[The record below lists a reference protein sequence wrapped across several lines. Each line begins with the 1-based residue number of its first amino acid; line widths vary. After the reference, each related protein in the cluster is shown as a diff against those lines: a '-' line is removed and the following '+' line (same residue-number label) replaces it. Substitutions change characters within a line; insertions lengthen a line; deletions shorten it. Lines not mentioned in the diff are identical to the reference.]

1 MGNIGAKITEATNT
15 QSKRESIFIF
25 ILVLVLLILYIYYRS
40 SDNTPILPSGRNISV
55 TDQENVVATLYDGVK
70 TSKRAITTDSAEMA
84 KIKFKSLVNFYAL
97 ACRYTGYIGPI
108 EDGYFD
114 PSTSVQM
121 AVNSGCR
128 VFVLDIDYI
137 DTQCSSSIY
146 IPRIVVRDSK
156 GRMMIQY
163 NKNYQLNNPIG
174 EIRQVCEAIQT
185 YAFSSG
191 CENAADPVI
200 IVLYFLRTPPGG
212 YKSLPVLRY
221 YSLVAKA
228 LAPFRDRLLGNE
240 PSGGT
245 FHRQSQESILLIN
258 PITDYSGKVLLFS
271 NANTSGFRE
280 STMPF
285 ESNDDLDFLV
295 NLRLTYTL
303 TKMGSTEN
311 NKTTSFGIL
320 QSADDYMNVP
330 EDRRSEVISQTKAK
344 WTICLSPNPSVPVTQ
359 AVYDTI
365 TKKYGVHCVPTH
377 LFNAEAS
384 KFLFTD
390 DLFKKYGFRPKPCP
404 DVNNSDTCL
413 CFIPPVKVVA
423 GTPSETL
430 DSKGGRLDPTTIDS
444 GFINRRG

>member
-1 MGNIGAKITEATNT
+1 
-15 QSKRESIFIF
+15 
-25 ILVLVLLILYIYYRS
+25 
-40 SDNTPILPSGRNISV
+40 
-55 TDQENVVATLYDGVK
+55 
-70 TSKRAITTDSAEMA
+70 
-84 KIKFKSLVNFYAL
+84 
-97 ACRYTGYIGPI
+97 
-108 EDGYFD
+108 
-114 PSTSVQM
+114 M
-121 AVNSGCR
+121 AVNAGCR

-137 DTQCSSSIY
+137 DTQCSSSTY

-163 NKNYQLNNPIG
+163 NSNYQLNNPIG
-174 EIRQVCEAIQT
+174 EIRSVCEAIQT

-191 CENAADPVI
+191 CQNAADPVI
-200 IVLYFLRTPPGG
+200 IVLHFLRTPPGG

-285 ESNDDLDFLV
+285 ESYDDLDFLV
-295 NLRLTYTL
+295 NLRLTSSGNSDTA
-303 TKMGSTEN
+303 
-311 NKTTSFGIL
+311 SFGVME
-320 QSADDYMNVP
+320 STDYFMNLS
-330 EDRRSEVISQTKAK
+330 EDRKSSVLEQTKAK
-344 WTICLSPNPSVPVTQ
+344 WTICLPRNPSIPVTQ
-359 AVYDTI
+359 AVYDAI
-365 TKKYGVHCVPTH
+365 TKKYGVHCVPAN
-377 LFNAEAS
+377 LFDGEAS

-404 DVNNSDTCL
+404 DLNNSDTCL

-423 GTPSETL
+423 GIPSESL
-430 DSKGGRLDPTTIDS
+430 NAAGGNLRMPS
-444 GFINRRG
+444 M